1 MSIEIYKNLYFKLPF
16 EIQKVI
22 DSYVDPEYDYYID
35 KVREVEKEYQI
46 HKNGFYNRYPSSTK
60 EISYSDFTMN
70 NIKNIVQ
77 CLREIP
83 FIIKR
88 IKNHKS
94 KYAVGSYG
102 GKHAIEKYRKI
113 KTPTENCYISNGE
126 FIIAMI
132 LLGYAPK
139 VESLNC
145 IFNAV
150 YIHK

>member
-46 HKNGFYNRYPSSTK
+46 HYGGFYKKPLFLPERHS
-60 EISYSDFTMN
+60 FTMN
-70 NIKNIVQ
+70 SIKNIVKCIQ
-77 CLREIP
+77 EIP

-88 IKNHKS
+88 MKTHKS

-102 GKHAIEKYRKI
+102 GKHAIEHYRRI
-113 KTPTENCYISNGE
+113 KNPKENSYISNGE

-132 LLGYAPK
+132 LLDYIPK

-145 IFNAV
+145 RFNAV